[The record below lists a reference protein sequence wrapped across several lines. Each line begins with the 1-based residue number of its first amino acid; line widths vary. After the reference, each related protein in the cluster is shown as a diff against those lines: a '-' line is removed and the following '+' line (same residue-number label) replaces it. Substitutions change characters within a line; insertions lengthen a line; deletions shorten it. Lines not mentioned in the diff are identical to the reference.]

1 MDMQTLS
8 EISNNYGNLLNTV
21 LLTVGLIFMFP
32 KCKVPWWYAFLPF
45 YRFYKLS
52 QCADREEEGRS
63 AVFCKAVVFILGTAG
78 QFFINAGY
86 EGSPLLAV
94 LSVGVIVVGLAYEVH
109 MIRIFLGLCETFSM
123 KKKWV
128 IVWIFAEWIPILLLG
143 LSKKYVS
150 SLEVRGRKRT
160 GASANTEVIPE
171 GLNVDIKKRTVG
183 TFLHPHTLLRDIHLS
198 IEPGTMVLLLGGSGA
213 GKSTFVN
220 ALTGYEKADAKVMLM
235 GKDVY
240 RNYDEVKYD
249 IGLAPQQELIRYS
262 DTIFHTVDDAAM
274 LRLPVDT
281 SLSERLMRV
290 EKVLDIFGL
299 GKIKTHTVGQQSGGQ
314 KKRISIATEYI
325 GNPFLFVLDEP
336 DSGLD
341 GVLARSLMQRLH
353 DISREGKIVIVIT
366 HTPDRVVDL
375 FDKIIV
381 LAKDSRREGRLAFYG
396 GVEEA
401 REFFGKETMEEIV
414 RSINLP
420 EEGGEGRADELI
432 AKFEEVRHEAE

>member
-1 MDMQTLS
+1 MDTSILS

-21 LLTVGLIFMFP
+21 LMTVGLFFMFP
-32 KCKVPWWYAFLPF
+32 KCKVPRWYAFLPF
-45 YRFYKLS
+45 FRFYKIS

-63 AVFCKAVVFILGTAG
+63 AVFCTVLIFLLGTAAEILMHTG
-78 QFFINAGY
+78 HEN
-86 EGSPLLAV
+86 SSLLV
-94 LSVGVIVVGLAYEVH
+94 FLSVGVIVIGLAYEIH
-109 MIRIFLGLCETFSM
+109 MIRIFLGLCETFGM
-123 KKKWV
+123 KKGWV
-128 IVWIFAEWIPILLLG
+128 IVWIFVEWIPILLLG
-143 LSKKYVS
+143 LLKKYKS
-150 SLEVRGRKRT
+150 SLEVRGRSRN
-160 GASANTEVIPE
+160 GVSANTEVLPE
-171 GLNVDIKKRTVG
+171 GLNVDIKKRTAG

-198 IEPGTMVLLLGGSGA
+198 IEPGSMVLLLGGSGA

-220 ALTGYEKADAKVMLM
+220 ALTGYEKADAKVMLK

-240 RNYDEVKYD
+240 KNYDEVKYD
-249 IGLAPQQELIRYS
+249 IGLAPQQELIRYN
-262 DTIFHTVDDAAM
+262 DTIFHTVADAAK
-274 LRLPVDT
+274 LRLPVDM
-281 SLSERLMRV
+281 SLVESLERID
-290 EKVLDIFGL
+290 KVLDIFGL
-299 GKIKTHTVGQQSGGQ
+299 GNIKTHIVGQQSGGQ

-341 GVLARSLMQRLH
+341 GILARNLMQRLH

-375 FDKIIV
+375 FDKVIV

-396 GVEEA
+396 GVDEA
-401 REFFGKETMEEIV
+401 REFFGKDTMEDIV